1 MATSI
6 INNGQQCELKHIK
19 TKLTWSAFN
28 DTVSTRATA
37 FSTYRKFG
45 TKLLEINLNF
55 VLQSSGLDAL
65 VNCFPSLKLWGNPNY
80 HKNAY
85 MFSNK
90 TMLKHTNAC
99 SNLIRPLNIN
109 TGPNLDLLFGCSP
122 HSWKLC
128 KALFSCKMLRKK
140 GWTEG
145 GKIFGILF
153 FLQKPP
159 FSVNIRCYPKFLD
172 EAL

>member
-28 DTVSTRATA
+28 DTVSTRATV

-45 TKLLEINLNF
+45 TKLLEINLKF

>member
-6 INNGQQCELKHIK
+6 IINVQQCGLKHIK
-19 TKLTWSAFN
+19 AKLTWSAFN
-28 DTVSTRATA
+28 DTVSTWVTA
-37 FSTYRKFG
+37 FSIYRKFG

-55 VLQSSGLDAL
+55 VLQSSGMDAL

-140 GWTEG
+140 GWIGG

-153 FLQKPP
+153 FF
-159 FSVNIRCYPKFLD
+159 FSKT
-172 EAL
+172 ALFSQYQMLP